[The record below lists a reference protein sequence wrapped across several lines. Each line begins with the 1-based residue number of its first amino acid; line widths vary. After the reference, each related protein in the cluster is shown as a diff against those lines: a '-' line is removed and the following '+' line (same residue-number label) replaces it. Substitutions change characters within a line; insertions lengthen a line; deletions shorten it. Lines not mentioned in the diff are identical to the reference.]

1 MIVKADIAYVL
12 DYVNIYRCETTSV
25 LCASGGMYYV
35 LHFVTLGM
43 ILSFCDKNELQ
54 LSYKIILVI
63 FYTKHKYDEINS

>member
-43 ILSFCDKNELQ
+43 ILSSLW
-54 LSYKIILVI
+54 
-63 FYTKHKYDEINS
+63 